1 MRAFTRPI
9 RPLFKKIKCLAVT
22 AGARVSTGGRE
33 ARRTRRGGFISRR
46 PPAVCPLYCRASI
59 PTAAARMERNW
70 QYFIF
75 LAAGVALLLFFMRR
89 RGRPGVRGQGLVA
102 FAIFIVL
109 GVLLL
114 FNALS
119 PP

>member
-1 MRAFTRPI
+1 
-9 RPLFKKIKCLAVT
+9 
-22 AGARVSTGGRE
+22 
-33 ARRTRRGGFISRR
+33 
-46 PPAVCPLYCRASI
+46 
-59 PTAAARMERNW
+59 MERNW

-102 FAIFIVL
+102 LAIFLVL

>member
-1 MRAFTRPI
+1 MD
-9 RPLFKKIKCLAVT
+9 
-22 AGARVSTGGRE
+22 
-33 ARRTRRGGFISRR
+33 RT
-46 PPAVCPLYCRASI
+46 
-59 PTAAARMERNW
+59 W

-75 LAAGVALLLFFMRR
+75 LAAGAALLLFYMRR

-102 FAIFIVL
+102 FAIFLVL

-119 PP
+119 AP